1 VATVRRLLDLFCC
14 AGGAARGY
22 ADAGFEVVGVD
33 IDPQPNYP
41 FEFVRGDALDFVKAL
56 TTSPRYE
63 FQGEEFDAIHASP
76 PCQRYAPG
84 ARRHG
89 TQDSHPDLVGPTREL
104 LAATGLPYII
114 ENVVQAP
121 LVDPIILCG
130 TMFGLGVFR
139 HRGFESNIPLRAPAH
154 RKHKGRI
161 GDGKYV
167 TVAGHAGGSS
177 TRDGWTNGSTA
188 DWARAMRIDWMTGR
202 EMAESIPPAYTK
214 FLGLQLLRHLDGA

>member
-1 VATVRRLLDLFCC
+1 MATVRRVLDLFCG
-14 AGGAARGY
+14 AGGASRGY
-22 ADAGFEVVGVD
+22 VDAGFEIIGVD

-41 FEFVRGDALDFVKAL
+41 YAFVQMDVMLLLPEFIESARV
-56 TTSPRYE
+56 
-63 FQGEEFDAIHASP
+63 DAIHASP
-76 PCQRYAPG
+76 PCQRYTPG

-89 TQDSHPDLVGPTREL
+89 TQDSHPDLVDPTREL
-104 LAATGLPYII
+104 LVASGLPYII

-121 LVDPIILCG
+121 LVDPVILCG

-139 HRGFESNIPLRAPAH
+139 HRGFESNIPLRVPAH

-188 DWARAMRIDWMTGR
+188 DWVRAMRIDWMTGR
-202 EMAESIPPAYTK
+202 EMAESIPPAYTRY
-214 FLGLQLLRHLDGA
+214 LGQQLLAYLDA